1 MKFSNGCWL
10 QKERTECF
18 SPAEVYETKR
28 DNQSITFLAPTH
40 KINHRGDTL
49 GGPNLTI
56 MISAPAP
63 EVLRVKTYHY
73 KGLKD
78 RQANFSLTI
87 DEDSNLNIEE
97 NENTYILSS
106 GTLSVHI
113 NKSNGNMEFMRGNLR
128 VTTSKW
134 RDLAYMKT
142 DFKGLAYETNND
154 DAYMREQLS
163 LSVGELIYGL
173 GERFTPF
180 IKNGQSIDIWN
191 EDGGTSTELSYKN
204 IPFYLSNRGY
214 GVFVNSSDKVSFE
227 VSSEMV
233 KKVGFSVP
241 GESLDYFIFNGPS
254 MKEALGRYTD
264 LTGKPALVAPWTF
277 GLWLSTSFTTNYD
290 EETVTSFVDGMAKR
304 ELPLSVFHFDC
315 FWMKGFNWSDFKW
328 DNEVFKD
335 PEGMLRRLKE
345 KGLRICV
352 WINSYIA
359 QESVLFDEGMEKGYF
374 VKRTNGDVWQWDMW
388 QPGMA
393 LVDFT
398 NPLACE
404 WYASKLEGL
413 MDMGVDC
420 FKTDFGERIP
430 TEDVV
435 YYNGADPIKMH
446 NYYTHLYNKTVF
458 DLLVRKRGV
467 GEAVLFARSAT
478 VGGQQFP
485 VHWGGD
491 CWSDFESMSESLRGG
506 LSLTMSGFGF
516 WSHDI
521 GGFEDK
527 STPDVYKRWVAF
539 GLMSSHSR
547 LHGST
552 SYRVPWNY
560 DDESVDVLRYF
571 TKLKASLMPYLYRNA
586 VETHINGIP
595 TMRSMVLEFENDPT
609 CGYLDKQYMFGDRI
623 LVAPIFN
630 EDGMA
635 EYYLPEGNWTNFLN
649 GKKLVGGRWI
659 REYHDYFSIPCLV
672 RENSIIPV
680 GEIDTTPEYDYANNV
695 TFNIYELIEGT
706 TASTTVYSM
715 EGSLELTLT
724 ALKENDKIII
734 QFSNNGVG
742 KPYQIYIHGVNGIL
756 SVEGATQKDVESG
769 TLLKPDTIGDNS
781 TTSIVCSLN
790 V

>member
-1 MKFSNGCWL
+1 MKFSNGCWV
-10 QKERTECF
+10 QRERNECF

-28 DNQSITFLAPTH
+28 TLNSITFNAPTH

-56 MISAPAP
+56 KISAPAP
-63 EVLRVKTYHY
+63 EVLRVQTFHY
-73 KGLKD
+73 MGV
-78 RQANFSLTI
+78 ANHGPNFELSFSDNIPLTV
-87 DEDSNLNIEE
+87 EE
-97 NENTYILSS
+97 EEWGYKLSS
-106 GTLSVHI
+106 GSLNLTV
-113 NKSNGNMEFMRGNLR
+113 NKHNAAMQFNRGDYKL
-128 VTTSKW
+128 TTSKW

-142 DFKGLAYETNND
+142 DFKGLAYETDNK
-154 DAYMREQLS
+154 DAYMRKQLG

-180 IKNGQSIDIWN
+180 IKNGQTIDIWN

-214 GVFVNSSDKVSFE
+214 GVFVNHTDKVSFE

-241 GESLDYFIFNGPS
+241 GESLDYFIFNGPTI
-254 MKEALGRYTD
+254 KEAISRYTD
-264 LTGKPALVAPWTF
+264 LTGKPALPAPWTF

-290 EETVTSFVDGMAKR
+290 EATVTGFVDGMAER
-304 ELPLSVFHFDC
+304 DIPLSVFHFDC
-315 FWMKGFNWSDFKW
+315 FWMKGFNWSDFQW
-328 DNEVFKD
+328 DKDVFPD
-335 PEGMLRRLKE
+335 PAGMLKRLKE
-345 KGLRICV
+345 KGLKICV

-359 QESVLFDEGMEKGYF
+359 QESVLFEEGMKNGYF

-398 NPLACE
+398 NPAACD
-404 WYASKLEGL
+404 WFSSKLEIL

-430 TEDVV
+430 TKDVV
-435 YYNGADPIKMH
+435 YYNGADPVKMH
-446 NYYTHLYNKTVF
+446 NYYTYLYNKTVF
-458 DLLVRKRGV
+458 GLVERKRGKGNGV
-467 GEAVLFARSAT
+467 VFARSAT
-478 VGGQQFP
+478 AGGQKFP

-521 GGFEDK
+521 GGFEDT

-547 LHGST
+547 LHGSS
-552 SYRVPWNY
+552 SYRVPWAY
-560 DDESVDVLRYF
+560 DEESVAVARFF

-586 VETHINGIP
+586 IETNKTGIP
-595 TMRSMVLEFENDPT
+595 TMRSMVLEFQDDPA
-609 CGYLDKQYMFGDRI
+609 CQYLDKQYMLGDSL

-630 EDGMA
+630 EEGMG
-635 EYYLPEGNWTNFLN
+635 EYFVPEGSWTNFLT
-649 GKKLVGGRWI
+649 GEKIAGGRWVK
-659 REYHDYFSIPCLV
+659 EHHNYLSIPCLV
-672 RENSIIPV
+672 KENSIIALGAV
-680 GEIDTTPEYDYANNV
+680 DTKPEYDYAKDV
-695 TFNIYELIEGT
+695 TLKVYGLIDKTEAKT
-706 TASTTVYSM
+706 EVYNM
-715 EGSLELTLT
+715 KAELELSVSVI
-724 ALKENDKIII
+724 KESGKITIRV
-734 QFSNNGVG
+734 QNFGEG
-742 KPYQIYIHGVNGIL
+742 KPYKIYLHDVKNIASVNDAAVQTEEKGSTIIPA
-756 SVEGATQKDVESG
+756 VFGKDSAI
-769 TLLKPDTIGDNS
+769 TLTCQLI
-781 TTSIVCSLN
+781 
-790 V
+790 